1 MSSSALSSTIEM
13 ALAGKVV
20 ARFVLEQGE
29 LLIGS
34 DYGVILLPLQ
44 MALRS
49 FEPILPTMEV
59 YASFG
64 QDDAIVQQIL
74 RALETHQSIEIFGC
88 SNAESSFLLR
98 SLAHQF
104 EMEHGVLYVE
114 QADVLEDVLQ
124 WIFEQL
130 YRVPADVKA
139 SRAEIRAGLRDRQ
152 VLVLL
157 NHPTLTGSEL
167 EQLDQILPESLFV
180 VASSKRRF
188 FQADCA
194 IEVSGLD
201 EGSCQPQIRADRE
214 PEAIFAESRLL
225 RETLQAYVQQKR
237 WAEVLRMVK
246 STEKMFAIAKWWGAW
261 EQLLNLGLQ
270 AAWALED
277 EGAEAWAL
285 HQLGTLAFCQEQ
297 VTLGYDLLKQALDLR
312 ADLGEKTAIAFSQHN
327 LSQLK
332 ALIVPVETENLP
344 QYNQRYLF

>member
-59 YASFG
+59 QAILG
-64 QDDAIVQQIL
+64 QEPAIVQQIL

-124 WIFEQL
+124 WMFEQL

-167 EQLDQILPESLFV
+167 EQLNQILPESLFV

-194 IEVSGLD
+194 IEVSGID
-201 EGSCQPQIRADRE
+201 ERLCQPQICADRE

-225 RETLQAYVQQKR
+225 RETLQAYVKQKR

-246 STEKMFAIAKWWGAW
+246 STEKVFAIAKFWGAW

>member
-1 MSSSALSSTIEM
+1 MSSSACSSTIEM
-13 ALAGKVV
+13 ALAGKVI

-49 FEPILPTMEV
+49 FEPILPKMEV
-59 YASFG
+59 QAILG
-64 QDDAIVQQIL
+64 QEPAIVQQIL
-74 RALETHQSIEIFGC
+74 RALEAHQSIEIVGH
-88 SNAESSFLLR
+88 SKAGSSFLLR

-104 EMEHGVLYVE
+104 EMEHGVLYLE

-124 WIFEQL
+124 WMFEQL
-130 YRVPADVKA
+130 YRVPVDVKA

-152 VLVLL
+152 VLILL

-167 EQLDQILPESLFV
+167 EQLDRILPESLFV
-180 VASSKRRF
+180 VASSKRRL

-194 IEVSGLD
+194 IEISGMD

-225 RETLQAYVQQKR
+225 RETLQAYVKQKR
-237 WAEVLRMVK
+237 WAEVLRRVK
-246 STEKMFAIAKWWGAW
+246 STEKVFAIAKWWGAW

-297 VTLGYDLLKQALDLR
+297 VTLGYDLLKQALELR
-312 ADLGEKTAIAFSQHN
+312 TDLGEKTAIAFSQHN

>member
-34 DYGVILLPLQ
+34 DYGVILLPFQ

-49 FEPILPTMEV
+49 FEPILPKMEV
-59 YASFG
+59 QAILG
-64 QDDAIVQQIL
+64 QEPAIVQQIL

-104 EMEHGVLYVE
+104 EMEHVVLYVE

-157 NHPTLTGSEL
+157 NYPTLTGSEL
-167 EQLDQILPESLFV
+167 EQLNQILPESLFV

-246 STEKMFAIAKWWGAW
+246 STEKVFAIAKFWGAW